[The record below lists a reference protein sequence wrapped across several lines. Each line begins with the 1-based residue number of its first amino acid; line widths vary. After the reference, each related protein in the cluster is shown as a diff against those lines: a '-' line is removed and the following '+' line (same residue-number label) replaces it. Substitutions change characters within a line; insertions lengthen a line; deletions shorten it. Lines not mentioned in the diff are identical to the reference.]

1 MRIPAGAVDEPEG
14 GNARQVLPA
23 DRDGHGRL
31 AQPRGVD
38 LTLTTYHA
46 CRIDSGEIVLT
57 VSQPYPVR
65 DMAHFEAAPKT
76 EGASAGVNS
85 YPESIG
91 PDEMTVFA
99 EVVANNPMALAIT
112 NHLKK

>member
-1 MRIPAGAVDEPEG
+1 MNPRVAMLAKFFRQTVTATAVWL
-14 GNARQVLPA
+14 NA
-23 DRDGHGRL
+23 
-31 AQPRGVD
+31 RGVD

-76 EGASAGVNS
+76 EGASAVVNS
-85 YPESIG
+85 YPEIPWA

-112 NHLKK
+112 NHLKEMIA